1 MPRII
6 DELHEPLRR
15 QLVRQTL
22 HSPAAGRPHLSD
34 LRHRKGANERQATHE
49 SERTAAPAR
58 YEPCSLTKGP
68 QPKEALRHFEHQV
81 RYRLALASGDPTC
94 RFPLS
99 HRGHL
104 AVLRVLQIG
113 Y

>member
-1 MPRII
+1 MK
-6 DELHEPLRR
+6 LHETLRR

-22 HSPAAGRPHLSD
+22 HSLAAGRPHLSD
-34 LRHRKGANERQATHE
+34 LRHRKGANERQAAHE

-81 RYRLALASGDPTC
+81 RYRLALASGDPTG
-94 RFPLS
+94 RLPLS
-99 HRGHL
+99 HRGHH
-104 AVLRVLQIG
+104 AVLRILKIG